1 MEINEIRKYLYDKY
15 DCIEEVVIIDLLNAN
30 TLETTG
36 VSVSCQLSNKHGYDI
51 ETLAEIRNEIGADS
65 CAVFV
70 KKGRINARFRIHNS

>member
-1 MEINEIRKYLYDKY
+1 MEIKEIRKYLYDKY
-15 DCIEEVVIIDLLNAN
+15 DCIEGVVIIDLLNVN

-70 KKGRINARFRIHNS
+70 NKGRINARFRIHNS